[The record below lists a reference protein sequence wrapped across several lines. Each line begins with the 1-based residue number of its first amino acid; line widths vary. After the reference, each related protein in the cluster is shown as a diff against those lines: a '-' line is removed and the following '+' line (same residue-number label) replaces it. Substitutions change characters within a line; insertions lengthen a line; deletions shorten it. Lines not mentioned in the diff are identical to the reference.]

1 MNPTTYKNM
10 TIAKIKQTYEQ
21 YINNDDYVFGTYDNK
36 IIIMKSI
43 DNKPTAKSIDNKM
56 TVTVAS
62 SKSVKSSKWSK
73 YLIINIFDK
82 NEPHETHDIFEK
94 NGKHI

>member
-10 TIAKIKQTYEQ
+10 TLAKIKQTYEQ
-21 YINNDDYVFGTYDNK
+21 YINNGDYVFGTYDNK
-36 IIIMKSI
+36 IIIM
-43 DNKPTAKSIDNKM
+43 KSIDNKM